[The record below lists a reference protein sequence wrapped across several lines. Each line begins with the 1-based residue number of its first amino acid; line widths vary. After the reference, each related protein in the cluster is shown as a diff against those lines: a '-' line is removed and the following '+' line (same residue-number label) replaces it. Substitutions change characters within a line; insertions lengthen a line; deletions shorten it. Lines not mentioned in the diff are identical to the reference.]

1 MNVTI
6 GVEEQVASVITD
18 NSQLCWEILWE
29 HFGVPSP
36 SLSDHSPGAG
46 GLHLYC
52 LMIANLAVL
61 EGLSR
66 LTFMGHNEIENL
78 LPKDET
84 S

>member
-6 GVEEQVASVITD
+6 GAEEQVASVITD

-36 SLSDHSPGAG
+36 LLSDRSPGAG
-46 GLHLYC
+46 GLLLYC
-52 LMIANLAVL
+52 LMIANPAVL

-66 LTFMGHNEIENL
+66 LTFMGHNEIENS